1 VQILV
6 VVDLQATA
14 TEVGL
19 VRAAQWLPYLAFGVL
34 AGALVDRVRRRL
46 RVLWLCDLGRA
57 VTLATV
63 PMLYAAG
70 LLDIVSLVAVL
81 LVFGLL
87 SVVND
92 AAAQSALPRLVDR
105 PLLAVANARLE
116 QSGAVAQTGGPVLA
130 GALVRLTGAPAAVV
144 VDAVS
149 FVVSAALLRS
159 IPVVE
164 AAPEST
170 RRRHLLREVAEGAR
184 WVYTHEMLAP
194 TAIWSHVWF
203 FANAILSVVF
213 VPYAVRELGLDAL
226 AIGIAYA
233 GAGVGAVLGGALSG
247 AANRRLQVGGTD
259 IAAYAL
265 LGRGLPAGGAGRSGG
280 RGIAAARGWSAP
292 PRTPSLGSEMAVGA
306 RGSWSS
312 PLVVTQRGLEIEH
325 SRPRATVGPQT
336 PVTSGQER
344 PLVTRGS
351 RADVCPWTIWAYF
364 QAGHASS
371 ILVSRST
378 GQRPTKQRNPYRG
391 PRLEFCARCGRAVHV
406 LFRPVLLNSP
416 RSQPNRLDRQALDLA
431 SGRR

>member
-1 VQILV
+1 MTSGLWRQLGFGRFWTASTVSNFGTPVTVLAVQILV

-19 VRAAQWLPYLAFGVL
+19 VRAAQWLPYLAFGLL

-57 VTLATV
+57 MALATV

-70 LLDIVSLVAVL
+70 MLNIVSLVAVL
-81 LVFGLL
+81 LAFGLL

-116 QSGAVAQTGGPVLA
+116 QSGAVAQTTGPVLA
-130 GALVRLTGAPAAVV
+130 GALVRLTGAPAALV

-164 AAPEST
+164 PVPEPT
-170 RRRHLLREVAEGAR
+170 QRRHLLREVAEGAR

-194 TAIWSHVWF
+194 MAIWSHAWF

-213 VPYAVRELGLDAL
+213 VPYAGRELGLDAL
-226 AIGIAYA
+226 AVGIAYA

-247 AANRRLQVGGTD
+247 VASRRLQVGGTD
-259 IAAYAL
+259 IAAYAVLAVAYLPVVLAAPGTAALPL
-265 LGRGLPAGGAGRSGG
+265 LVVGQLLFGLGAG
-280 RGIAAARGWSAP
+280 
-292 PRTPSLGSEMAVGA
+292 L
-306 RGSWSS
+306 SS
-312 PLVVTQRGLEIEH
+312 PITLAYRQAVTPDRLQARMNATIGSLNWGMIAVAAPFGGLLADFAGFRTALWVGIGGVAVTVVGLAL
-325 SRPRATVGPQT
+325 SPFRRATMP
-336 PVTSGQER
+336 
-344 PLVTRGS
+344 
-351 RADVCPWTIWAYF
+351 
-364 QAGHASS
+364 
-371 ILVSRST
+371 
-378 GQRPTKQRNPYRG
+378 
-391 PRLEFCARCGRAVHV
+391 
-406 LFRPVLLNSP
+406 
-416 RSQPNRLDRQALDLA
+416 
-431 SGRR
+431 

>member
-1 VQILV
+1 M
-6 VVDLQATA
+6 
-14 TEVGL
+14 
-19 VRAAQWLPYLAFGVL
+19 VRAAQWLPYLAFGLL

-57 VTLATV
+57 VTLVMV

-81 LVFGLL
+81 LAFGLL

-164 AAPEST
+164 PAPEPT
-170 RRRHLLREVAEGAR
+170 RRHLLREVAEGAR
-184 WVYTHEMLAP
+184 WVYTHKMLAP
-194 TAIWSHVWF
+194 MAIWSHVWF

-247 AANRRLQVGGTD
+247 VASHRLQVGGTD

-265 LGRGLPAGGAGRSGG
+265 MGVAYLPVVLAVPGAAALPLLVVGQLLFGLGAG
-280 RGIAAARGWSAP
+280 
-292 PRTPSLGSEMAVGA
+292 L
-306 RGSWSS
+306 SS
-312 PLVVTQRGLEIEH
+312 PITL
-325 SRPRATVGPQT
+325 
-336 PVTSGQER
+336 
-344 PLVTRGS
+344 
-351 RADVCPWTIWAYF
+351 AY
-364 QAGHASS
+364 
-371 ILVSRST
+371 
-378 GQRPTKQRNPYRG
+378 
-391 PRLEFCARCGRAVHV
+391 
-406 LFRPVLLNSP
+406 
-416 RSQPNRLDRQALDLA
+416 
-431 SGRR
+431 RRR